1 MKKLAPVLSFLVAIS
16 TLQVFSYNYAF
27 KNTTTTDLTVS
38 IDIGLR
44 FPVSFYIPAQ
54 KTSKGTIGG
63 YCFLSTVVYPQS
75 NKFRH
80 KQYTLDIPDNQ
91 RCDNLMIKITK
102 IGKDLKLERESF

>member
-44 FPVSFYIPAQ
+44 FPVSFYILINH
-54 KTSKGTIGG
+54 SKINS
-63 YCFLSTVVYPQS
+63 FE
-75 NKFRH
+75 K
-80 KQYTLDIPDNQ
+80 
-91 RCDNLMIKITK
+91 NL
-102 IGKDLKLERESF
+102 F